1 MDDEDLSKVSAT
13 EVRAAAAICAPVSAA
28 TTALKDLLALKL
40 NLSEKELKWF
50 QDMRGQNEAFTSSSY
65 TGGH

>member
-1 MDDEDLSKVSAT
+1 MMKIKAKFQPLKVKAVAT
-13 EVRAAAAICAPVSAA
+13 IPALVSAA